1 VSAAPASPTS
11 PGSTSSLEYT
21 RGPEPRSTKVLL
33 ITVVVIA
40 MVLALAAASWVS
52 SALGGVAHNATDKTV
67 TAART
72 KAKPMD
78 EADVARI
85 VSVLAPTLG
94 QPVSRA
100 LADGCMPNDPDNY
113 VSNQIKCERQYDLYY
128 PTAAEPPKASVIAGL
143 LAADAKMNIMSSY
156 EKSGWSSQ
164 AMSQYRSGLV
174 EVVARPADA
183 KDGAY
188 TCLGLPWTIA
198 ETQGCEDMSTVTA
211 SGTYVV
217 VEYSDSYF
225 YG

>member
-1 VSAAPASPTS
+1 MNSPVRTPIRPQSFTYPA
-11 PGSTSSLEYT
+11 
-21 RGPEPRSTKVLL
+21 RPEPGWAKVLGG
-33 ITVVVIA
+33 IVIA
-40 MVLALAAASWVS
+40 VIAVVTLAVLGIGWMMW
-52 SALGGVAHNATDKTV
+52 SAFGGVAHNATDKTV